1 MAEAVGRGGAEKNRK
16 IFRFWFDKSEK
27 CAKLHFH
34 ASPFERELFGRGGA
48 EKSLKKF
55 EKSI

>member
-1 MAEAVGRGGAEKNRK
+1 MTEVVGRGDAEKNRK
-16 IFRFWFDKSEK
+16 KFRFWFDKSEK

-48 EKSLKKF
+48 EKKF
-55 EKSI
+55 EKN